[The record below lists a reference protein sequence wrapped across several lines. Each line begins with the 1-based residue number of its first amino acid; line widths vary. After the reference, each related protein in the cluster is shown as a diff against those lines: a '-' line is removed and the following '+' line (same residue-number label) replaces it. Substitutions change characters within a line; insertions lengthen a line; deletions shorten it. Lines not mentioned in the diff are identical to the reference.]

1 MIISFFEEFPTKEN
15 LDKIEL
21 ITFPTRLYIATESI
35 EELSKIKKQIKS
47 KYIKEIIWWPIL
59 NEKEGYYFSVFSS
72 KKAMKRILNQINNQ
86 KTMIDLE
93 MPHQRKQMISKF
105 YRIFTNKSI
114 LNKILKNK
122 NTISCEHFI
131 ENNLMKLIGLNYKKQ
146 NKIKMIY
153 TSHIKLPRTIIEKI
167 IEKLAKKYSNL
178 KIGLGLISHGVENIK
193 LPVLAPQQLEE
204 DLKLCK
210 KHKIKEVI
218 IFRLGG
224 LNKKYVT
231 IIKDILKS

>member
-15 LDKIEL
+15 LNKIKL
-21 ITFPTRLYIATESI
+21 IKFPTKLYIAAESI
-35 EELSKIKKQIKS
+35 KELNKIKKQIKS

-72 KKAMKRILNQINNQ
+72 KKAMERILNQINNQ

-122 NTISCEHFI
+122 NTIPCEHFI

-153 TSHIKLPRTIIEKI
+153 TSRLKFPRAIIERI
-167 IEKLAKKYSNL
+167 IEKLSKKYSNL
-178 KIGLGLISHGVENIK
+178 KIGLGFTAHGVEEIK
-193 LPVLAPQQLEE
+193 LPLLTQQQLEE